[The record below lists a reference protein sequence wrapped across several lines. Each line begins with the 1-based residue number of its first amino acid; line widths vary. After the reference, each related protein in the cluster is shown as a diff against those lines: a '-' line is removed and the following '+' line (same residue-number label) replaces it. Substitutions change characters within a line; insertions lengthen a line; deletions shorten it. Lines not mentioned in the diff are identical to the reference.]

1 MSCQNNSHLE
11 CLGQYKTA
19 NAILEKDGK
28 LDDPSYMAGLNK
40 SQFLEVHENVF
51 PFSSNVASLEV
62 LQLLSLFIAPSGLS
76 DVGQQMFHFVPGTL
90 DYQNNVNIL
99 RGPWC
104 QSCIINDNIAGCTT
118 DNNIAIFIFLK
129 ELLKYI

>member
-90 DYQNNVNIL
+90 EQDKSKCCNPECYFLVIL
-99 RGPWC
+99 GKGDFSGIEVYGVHSVAKAARK
-104 QSCIINDNIAGCTT
+104 SRIS
-118 DNNIAIFIFLK
+118 
-129 ELLKYI
+129 